1 MAATLY
7 LGNLLFDM
15 TKGNGLQDLITE
27 DHTAG
32 QFQPNLYD
40 GLDRNKAVRLI
51 RPLALLGVRGDYLE
65 MKAYVKTAATD
76 GDDLLRES
84 IFAEGVEWSGVPP
97 EVQYAAY
104 AKDSPFV
111 TAEFAIQSGM
121 LKGTDRQEIQFVN
134 NVEVA
139 DPDAYT
145 TAISQKI
152 RGTSDA
158 RVTVYGDHAD
168 VQTCSYFVL
177 KLKPSGDG
185 VFMLRGGAVIWMRP
199 GVASEAHA

>member
-1 MAATLY
+1 MAASLY
-7 LGNLLFDM
+7 LGNLLFEM

-51 RPLALLGVRGDYLE
+51 RPLAMIGVRGDYLE
-65 MKAYVKTAATD
+65 IKGYVKTAATD
-76 GDDLLRES
+76 GDDLLGEVF
-84 IFAEGVEWSGVPP
+84 FAEGVEWSGVPP

-104 AKDSPFV
+104 AVDSPFV
-111 TAEFAIQSGM
+111 TAEFAIQQGM

-139 DPDAYT
+139 SPDAYT
-145 TAISQKI
+145 TAIAQKV
-152 RGTSDA
+152 RGSSDA
-158 RVTVYGDHAD
+158 RVTLYGDHAD
-168 VQTCSYFVL
+168 IQTCSYYAL
-177 KLKPSGDG
+177 KLKPNGDG
-185 VFMLRGGAVIWMRP
+185 VFMLRGGAVIWMQP
-199 GVASEAHA
+199 GVASKA